1 MLCAGSY
8 YAHCTALDDCMG
20 SLCATL
26 DEIGLTENTLLV
38 FFSDHGDMLGSQG
51 QIRKQRPFGA
61 REQKS
66 ELFQKS
72 RWLTVCS
79 WLPCALRANMLR
91 SIRGGDSRS
100 LLDLVSRAGAEAE
113 AAFSTI

>member
-1 MLCAGSY
+1 
-8 YAHCTALDDCMG
+8 MG

-26 DEIGLTENTLLV
+26 DETGLTDNTLLV

-61 REQKS
+61 LAS
-66 ELFQKS
+66 GCS
-72 RWLTVCS
+72 RAISIVVVSRSQDSAVCHV
-79 WLPCALRANMLR
+79 ML

-100 LLDLVSRAGAEAE
+100 LLDLVPKARTYAETTLGAV
-113 AAFSTI
+113 

>member
-1 MLCAGSY
+1 MMVAGY
-8 YAHCTALDDCMG
+8 YAHCSALDDCMG

-26 DEIGLTENTLLV
+26 DETGLTDNTLLV

-61 REQKS
+61 PAIGC
-66 ELFQKS
+66 S
-72 RWLTVCS
+72 RAKIIGAVAMHRDPATCHVPL
-79 WLPCALRANMLR
+79 

-100 LLDLVSRAGAEAE
+100 LLDLVPKARTYAETTLGAV
-113 AAFSTI
+113 